1 VYKNDIDGA
10 RSRTSDPDRARDR
23 FFIKFITLIMRI
35 HMQNAIRNHDL
46 DVLRTKAKNDSV
58 NGKMVNK
65 VIRTLNAP
73 MAVGSGDWKLT
84 GFRAVS

>member
-1 VYKNDIDGA
+1 MYKNDIDGA

-23 FFIKFITLIMRI
+23 FFIKFITL
-35 HMQNAIRNHDL
+35 IRNHDL